1 MARET
6 IEIQLTPEERTLLM
20 RYEYPFQRIEQALKA
35 CESSRDIE
43 IVPMD
48 CLELECLIGDVC
60 RSINQMKGGARQ
72 DQLLDLC
79 DRLKAAERYGDG
91 MLDTL

>member
-6 IEIQLTPEERTLLM
+6 IDIQLTAEERTLLL
-20 RYEYPFQRIEQALKA
+20 RYGYPFARIEQALKA

-48 CLELECLIGDVC
+48 RFELERLIGDMC
-60 RSINQMKGGARQ
+60 RSINKMKSGATQ
-72 DQLLDLC
+72 NQLLDLC
-79 DRLKAAERYGDG
+79 DRLEAAEEYGDG